1 MSTTSNMQITL
12 ATPGASD
19 GTWGDTL
26 NAGMNVVDAHD
37 HTPGKG
43 VPVPSSGVTV
53 VEDLSMEG
61 YSLISTEKVTLV
73 DHGSGLSGASNRL
86 SVNAANGDLYWSNG
100 SGTAVQITD
109 GTSLNAA
116 AIANPLPV
124 GGVMQYAGTSAPT
137 GWFICNGAAVSRTTY
152 ADLFAVI
159 GTLFGVGDGST
170 TFNIPDARGRVAV
183 GVGSGSGL
191 TTRALAA
198 TGGEENHLL
207 SSAEMPS
214 HTHTQNAH
222 THGVTDPGHTHGLST
237 SVSLS
242 SGSGGAGGI
251 INFSD
256 QTVTSLSVNSATTGI
271 SIQNATATNNNT
283 GGGGSHNNMQPFIG
297 FNYIIRHQ
305 L

>member
-1 MSTTSNMQITL
+1 MSTTSNMQIEL

-26 NAGMNVVDAHD
+26 NAGFDVVDEHD

-43 VPVPSSGVTV
+43 VQVPSTGIV
-53 VEDLSMEG
+53 VVADVSMEN
-61 YSLISTEKVTLV
+61 YSLTSAEKINLV
-73 DHGSGLSGASNRL
+73 DHGSGLSGASNKL
-86 SVNAANGDLYWSNG
+86 SVNSANGNLYWSNG
-100 SGTAVQITD
+100 SGTPVQITD

-137 GWFICNGAAVSRTTY
+137 GWFLCNGAAVSRTTY

-159 GTLFGVGDGST
+159 GTLYGAGDGST
-170 TFNIPDARGRVAV
+170 TFNIPDARGRTAI
-183 GVGSGSGL
+183 GTGSGSGL

-207 SSAEMPS
+207 TTTEMPS

-222 THGVTDPGHTHGLST
+222 SHSIVDPGHSHTYSIPFNGGSGANAVNFTDNQPATTNTST
-237 SVSLS
+237 SV
-242 SGSGGAGGI
+242 
-251 INFSD
+251 
-256 QTVTSLSVNSATTGI
+256 TSISIATT
-271 SIQNATATNNNT
+271 TATNNNT
-283 GGGGSHNNMQPFIG
+283 GGGATHNNMQPFIS